1 MRPSISVWARARAPS
16 AAEAAAR
23 RRPLKRS
30 RAGLPAGAEPR
41 VYPRI
46 ARRCLLV
53 FGAGALLL
61 VPSRPVR
68 AQVIGEA
75 VELERTGRH
84 DRAAVVYLAVLRGE
98 PTNLAALLGLERVLP
113 PLGRLRELLPLVR
126 RALARD
132 STNRAFRALEVRT
145 LATLNEPDSAED
157 AARRW
162 IALAPGEEGPY
173 REWALALADARRFD
187 EARAVL
193 VAGQRALGGSRAGA
207 LAVELA
213 DLAARRGEW
222 EDAARQWGRAATAA
236 PDQLPNAAAQ
246 LADVAPGQ
254 RDRVTRALVEDP
266 SPVAQRLG
274 AELLLAWGDPARA
287 WAVFEPAVTA
297 AGSPQ
302 AAFALRRF
310 ADLAGARGTPEG
322 RRVRALALARLA
334 DVVPQPVAARARADA
349 ARALLDAGD
358 FAAARPVLE
367 RLAADSTAPADA
379 QALANTAL
387 VEALIRQDDL
397 DAATARLAAVGD
409 RVPADDRAAL
419 GRALVR
425 ARIRRGELARADSAL
440 AGDSSVDAAALRG
453 WVALYRGDL
462 KAGADEFRAAG
473 PYAGERRDAV
483 ERTAMLALMQQVRRD
498 RFPELGDALLTLA
511 RGDSIGAVQAL
522 RLTAGQLTAEGQRGG
537 AAELLLLAGRIAAR
551 PGAGPEEQRTA
562 ATLFA
567 EVVRIGGGG
576 GEGTGAAAPAAELE
590 WARLLLRQLQALDA
604 VRHLEHL
611 ILSYPESAV
620 VPEARR
626 ELERAKGA
634 VPKS

>member
-1 MRPSISVWARARAPS
+1 MRHSIRVVRGGRFVL
-16 AAEAAAR
+16 AALA
-23 RRPLKRS
+23 LC
-30 RAGLPAGAEPR
+30 
-41 VYPRI
+41 V
-46 ARRCLLV
+46 LLT
-53 FGAGALLL
+53 
-61 VPSRPVR
+61 RPVR

-113 PLGRLRELLPLVR
+113 PLGRLPELLPLVR

-162 IALAPGEEGPY
+162 IALAPGDEGPY

-213 DLAARRGEW
+213 DLAARRGDW

-266 SPVAQRLG
+266 SPVARRLG
-274 AELLLAWGDPARA
+274 AELLLAWGDPAHA

-334 DVVPQPVAARARADA
+334 DVVPQPVAAR
-349 ARALLDAGD
+349 
-358 FAAARPVLE
+358 
-367 RLAADSTAPADA
+367 APADA

-483 ERTAMLALMQQVRRD
+483 ERTAMLALIQQVRRD

-567 EVVRIGGGG
+567 EVVRIGGGR

-590 WARLLLRQLQALDA
+590 WARLLLQQLQALEA

-634 VPKS
+634 IPES

>member
-1 MRPSISVWARARAPS
+1 MRHSIRVVRGGRFVL
-16 AAEAAAR
+16 AALA
-23 RRPLKRS
+23 LC
-30 RAGLPAGAEPR
+30 
-41 VYPRI
+41 V
-46 ARRCLLV
+46 LLT
-53 FGAGALLL
+53 
-61 VPSRPVR
+61 RPVR

-113 PLGRLRELLPLVR
+113 PLGRLPELLPLVR

-162 IALAPGEEGPY
+162 IALAPGDEGPY

-213 DLAARRGEW
+213 DLAARRGDW

-266 SPVAQRLG
+266 SPVARRLG
-274 AELLLAWGDPARA
+274 AELLLAWGDPAHA

-297 AGSPQ
+297 ARSPQ

-334 DVVPQPVAARARADA
+334 DVVPQPV
-349 ARALLDAGD
+349 
-358 FAAARPVLE
+358 
-367 RLAADSTAPADA
+367 
-379 QALANTAL
+379 
-387 VEALIRQDDL
+387 
-397 DAATARLAAVGD
+397 AATARLAAVGD

-453 WVALYRGDL
+453 WLALYRGDL
-462 KAGADEFRAAG
+462 KAGADQFRAAG
-473 PYAGERRDAV
+473 PYAGERSDAT
-483 ERTAMLALMQQVRRD
+483 ERSAMLALMQQVQRD

-511 RGDSIGAVQAL
+511 RGDSTRAVQAL
-522 RLTAGQLTAEGQRGG
+522 RLAALQLQTDGGDGRG
-537 AAELLLLAGRIAAR
+537 AA
-551 PGAGPEEQRTA
+551 GAGGGR
-562 ATLFA
+562 
-567 EVVRIGGGG
+567 RGGGG
-576 GEGTGAAAPAAELE
+576 GGGSRGGGRGGGGGTGAAAPAAELE
-590 WARLLLRQLQALDA
+590 WARLL
-604 VRHLEHL
+604 
-611 ILSYPESAV
+611 
-620 VPEARR
+620 
-626 ELERAKGA
+626 
-634 VPKS
+634 

>member
-1 MRPSISVWARARAPS
+1 MRRSING
-16 AAEAAAR
+16 AAEAATR
-23 RRPLKRS
+23 PRPLKRS
-30 RAGLPAGAEPR
+30 YAGLPAGAEPR

-46 ARRCLLV
+46 MRRSSLV
-53 FGAGALLL
+53 LVAAALLL
-61 VPSRPVR
+61 VSLRPAR

-75 VELERTGRH
+75 VELERAGRQA
-84 DRAAVVYLAVLRGE
+84 RAAVVYMAVLRGE

-113 PLGRLRELLPLVR
+113 PLGRLPELLPLVR

-162 IALAPGEEGPY
+162 IALAPGDEGPY

-213 DLAARRGEW
+213 DLAARRGDW

-254 RDRVTRALVEDP
+254 RDR
-266 SPVAQRLG
+266 
-274 AELLLAWGDPARA
+274 
-287 WAVFEPAVTA
+287 
-297 AGSPQ
+297 
-302 AAFALRRF
+302 
-310 ADLAGARGTPEG
+310 
-322 RRVRALALARLA
+322 
-334 DVVPQPVAARARADA
+334 A
-349 ARALLDAGD
+349 ARALA
-358 FAAARPVLE
+358 
-367 RLAADSTAPADA
+367 T
-379 QALANTAL
+379 TAL
-387 VEALIRQDDL
+387 VEALIRQDDP

-409 RVPADDRAAL
+409 RAPADDRAAL

-440 AGDSSVDAAALRG
+440 AGDSSVDATALRG

-522 RLTAGQLTAEGQRGG
+522 RLTAGQLTAEDR
-537 AAELLLLAGRIAAR
+537 
-551 PGAGPEEQRTA
+551 
-562 ATLFA
+562 
-567 EVVRIGGGG
+567 
-576 GEGTGAAAPAAELE
+576 
-590 WARLLLRQLQALDA
+590 
-604 VRHLEHL
+604 
-611 ILSYPESAV
+611 
-620 VPEARR
+620 
-626 ELERAKGA
+626 
-634 VPKS
+634 KSV

>member
-61 VPSRPVR
+61 VTSCPVR

-75 VELERTGRH
+75 VELEGTGRH

-157 AARRW
+157 AARRGL
-162 IALAPGEEGPY
+162 ALAPGDEGPY

-193 VAGQRALGGSRAGA
+193 VAGQRALGGSRAGER
-207 LAVELA
+207 AVELA
-213 DLAARRGEW
+213 YLAARRGDW

-236 PDQLPNAAAQ
+236 PDQLPNAASQ

-287 WAVFEPAVTA
+287 WAVFKPAVTA

-379 QALANTAL
+379 QALANTA
-387 VEALIRQDDL
+387 
-397 DAATARLAAVGD
+397 
-409 RVPADDRAAL
+409 
-419 GRALVR
+419 
-425 ARIRRGELARADSAL
+425 
-440 AGDSSVDAAALRG
+440 
-453 WVALYRGDL
+453 
-462 KAGADEFRAAG
+462 
-473 PYAGERRDAV
+473 
-483 ERTAMLALMQQVRRD
+483 
-498 RFPELGDALLTLA
+498 LGDALLTLA

>member
-1 MRPSISVWARARAPS
+1 MRHSIRV
-16 AAEAAAR
+16 
-23 RRPLKRS
+23 
-30 RAGLPAGAEPR
+30 
-41 VYPRI
+41 VYPRLV
-46 ARRCLLV
+46 RRGPFLL
-53 FGAGALLL
+53 AALALCL
-61 VPSRPVR
+61 VPLRSAR

-75 VELERTGRH
+75 VELERTGRQAS
-84 DRAAVVYLAVLRGE
+84 AAVVYIAVLRGE

-113 PLGRLRELLPLVR
+113 PLGRLPELLPLVR
-126 RALARD
+126 RALAAD
-132 STNRAFRALEVRT
+132 STNRVFRALEVRT
-145 LATLNEPDSAED
+145 LATLNESDSAAD

-162 IALAPGEEGPY
+162 IALAPGDEGPY

-193 VAGQRALGGSRAGA
+193 VAGQRALGGVGRSAGA

-213 DLAARRGEW
+213 DLAVRRGDW
-222 EDAARQWGRAATAA
+222 EDAAREWGRAAAAA

-246 LADVAPGQ
+246 LADVPAEQ
-254 RDRVTRALVEDP
+254 RDRVTRALVADP
-266 SPVAQRLG
+266 SPVARQLG
-274 AELLLAWGDPARA
+274 AELLLGWGDPARA

-310 ADLAGARGTPEG
+310 ADLAAARGTAEG

-334 DVVPQPVAARARADA
+334 DVVPQPVAARARGDA

-367 RLAADSTAPADA
+367 RLAADSTVPADA

-387 VEALIRQDDL
+387 VEALIRQGDL
-397 DAATARLAAVGD
+397 DAATARLATAGD

-419 GRALVR
+419 RRALVR
-425 ARIRRGELARADSAL
+425 ARVRRGELARADSTL

-462 KAGADEFRAAG
+462 KAGADLFRAAG
-473 PYAGERRDAV
+473 PYAGDRSDAT
-483 ERTAMLALMQQVRRD
+483 ERTAMLALLQQVRRD

-511 RGDSIGAVQAL
+511 RGDSTRAVQAL
-522 RLTAGQLTAEGQRGG
+522 RLTAVQLQTEGWGGG

-551 PGAGPEEQRTA
+551 PGAGPDAERTA
-562 ATLFA
+562 AALFT
-567 EVVRIGGGG
+567 EVVRTGGTGG
-576 GEGTGAAAPAAELE
+576 TGGTGAAAPAAELE
-590 WARLLLRQLQALDA
+590 WARLLLRQLDA
-604 VRHLEHL
+604 PGAIRHLEHL
-611 ILSYPESAV
+611 ILTYPESAV

-634 VPKS
+634 IPKS

>member
-1 MRPSISVWARARAPS
+1 MRPSISMWVRARAPF

-46 ARRCLLV
+46 AQRCLLV
-53 FGAGALLL
+53 FGAGAVLL
-61 VPSRPVR
+61 VLSRPVR

-84 DRAAVVYLAVLRGE
+84 DRAAVVYIAVLRGE
-98 PTNLAALLGLERVLP
+98 PTNLAALLGLERALP
-113 PLGRLRELLPLVR
+113 PLGRLPELLPLVR
-126 RALARD
+126 RALAAD
-132 STNRAFRALEVRT
+132 SANRAFRALEVRA
-145 LATLNEPDSAED
+145 LATLNEPDSAEA

-162 IALAPGEEGPY
+162 IALAPGDEGPY

-193 VAGQRALGGSRAGA
+193 VAGQRALGGGGSRAGA

-213 DLAARRGEW
+213 DLAARRGDW
-222 EDAARQWGRAATAA
+222 ED
-236 PDQLPNAAAQ
+236 
-246 LADVAPGQ
+246 
-254 RDRVTRALVEDP
+254 
-266 SPVAQRLG
+266 
-274 AELLLAWGDPARA
+274 
-287 WAVFEPAVTA
+287 
-297 AGSPQ
+297 
-302 AAFALRRF
+302 
-310 ADLAGARGTPEG
+310 
-322 RRVRALALARLA
+322 
-334 DVVPQPVAARARADA
+334 
-349 ARALLDAGD
+349 
-358 FAAARPVLE
+358 AARPVLE
-367 RLAADSTAPADA
+367 RLAADSTVPADA

-387 VEALIRQDDL
+387 VEALIRQGDL
-397 DAATARLAAVGD
+397 DAATARLATAGD

-419 GRALVR
+419 RRALVR
-425 ARIRRGELARADSAL
+425 ARVRRGELARADSTL

-462 KAGADEFRAAG
+462 KAGADLFRAAG
-473 PYAGERRDAV
+473 PYAGDRSDAT
-483 ERTAMLALMQQVRRD
+483 ERTPLLALLQQVRRD

-511 RGDSIGAVQAL
+511 RGDSTRAVQAL

-567 EVVRIGGGG
+567 EVVRIGEGG

-590 WARLLLRQLQALDA
+590 WARLLLRQLQALEA

-634 VPKS
+634 IPKS

>member
-1 MRPSISVWARARAPS
+1 MRHSISIVRPVHEC
-16 AAEAAAR
+16 AAEAATR
-23 RRPLKRS
+23 RRPVNRRDPAS
-30 RAGLPAGAEPR
+30 AGEAEPR
-41 VYPRI
+41 VHPRVM
-46 ARRCLLV
+46 RRGPFLL
-53 FGAGALLL
+53 AALALCVLL
-61 VPSRPVR
+61 TRPAR

-75 VELERTGRH
+75 VELERTGRQA
-84 DRAAVVYLAVLRGE
+84 RAAVVYFAVLRGE
-98 PTNLAALLGLERVLP
+98 PTNLTALLGLERVLP
-113 PLGRLRELLPLVR
+113 PLGRLPELLPLVR

-145 LATLNEPDSAED
+145 LATLNEPDSAEE

-173 REWALALADARRFD
+173 REWALALADARRFE

-193 VAGQRALGGSRAGA
+193 VSGQRALGGRRAGA
-207 LAVELA
+207 FAVELA
-213 DLAARRGEW
+213 DLAARRGDW
-222 EDAARQWGRAATAA
+222 EDAAREWGRAATAA

-246 LADVAPGQ
+246 LADVPAEQ

-266 SPVAQRLG
+266 SPVARRLG

-297 AGSPQ
+297 AASPQ

-310 ADLAGARGTPEG
+310 ADLAGARGAPEG

-334 DVVPQPVAARARADA
+334 DVVPQTVAARARADA

-358 FAAARPVLE
+358 FAAARPVRE

-387 VEALIRQDDL
+387 VEALIRQGDL
-397 DAATARLAAVGD
+397 DAASARLAAVGD

-419 GRALVR
+419 RRALVR
-425 ARIRRGELARADSAL
+425 ARIRRGELARAGSSL

-462 KAGADEFRAAG
+462 KAGADQFRAAG

-498 RFPELGDALLTLA
+498 SFPELGDALLTLA
-511 RGDSIGAVQAL
+511 RGDSTRAVQAL
-522 RLTAGQLTAEGQRGG
+522 RLTAVQLQTEGWGGG
-537 AAELLLLAGRIAAR
+537 AADVLLLAGRIAAR
-551 PGAGPEEQRTA
+551 PGAGPDAERTA
-562 ATLFA
+562 VALFA
-567 EVVRIGGGG
+567 EVVRTGE
-576 GEGTGAAAPAAELE
+576 EGTGAAAPAAELE
-590 WARLLLRQLQALDA
+590 WARLLLRQLEAPEA
-604 VRHLEHL
+604 IRHLEHL

-634 VPKS
+634 IPKS

>member
-1 MRPSISVWARARAPS
+1 MRHSIRAVRGGRFVL
-16 AAEAAAR
+16 AALA
-23 RRPLKRS
+23 LC
-30 RAGLPAGAEPR
+30 
-41 VYPRI
+41 V
-46 ARRCLLV
+46 LLT
-53 FGAGALLL
+53 
-61 VPSRPVR
+61 RPVR

-113 PLGRLRELLPLVR
+113 PLGRLPELLPLVR
-126 RALARD
+126 RGLARGP
-132 STNRAFRALEVRT
+132 TNRAFRALEVRT

-162 IALAPGEEGPY
+162 IALAPGDEGPY

-213 DLAARRGEW
+213 DLAARRGDW

-266 SPVAQRLG
+266 SPVARRLG

-310 ADLAGARGTPEG
+310 AD
-322 RRVRALALARLA
+322 
-334 DVVPQPVAARARADA
+334 VVPQPVAARARADA
-349 ARALLDAGD
+349 AHALLDAGD

-409 RVPADDRAAL
+409 RAPADDRAAL

-440 AGDSSVDAAALRG
+440 VGDSSVDATALRG

-462 KAGADEFRAAG
+462 KAGADQFRAAG

-483 ERTAMLALMQQVRRD
+483 ERTTMLALMQQVRRD

-511 RGDSIGAVQAL
+511 RGDSTRAVQAL
-522 RLTAGQLTAEGQRGG
+522 RLAAVELQTEGRGGG

-590 WARLLLRQLQALDA
+590 WARLLLRQLQALEA

-634 VPKS
+634 IPES

>member
-1 MRPSISVWARARAPS
+1 MRHSIRVVRGGRFVL
-16 AAEAAAR
+16 AALA
-23 RRPLKRS
+23 LC
-30 RAGLPAGAEPR
+30 
-41 VYPRI
+41 V
-46 ARRCLLV
+46 LLT
-53 FGAGALLL
+53 
-61 VPSRPVR
+61 RPVR

-113 PLGRLRELLPLVR
+113 PLGRLPELLPLVR

-162 IALAPGEEGPY
+162 IALAPGDEGPY

-213 DLAARRGEW
+213 DLAARRGDW

-266 SPVAQRLG
+266 SPVARRLG
-274 AELLLAWGDPARA
+274 AELLLAWGDPAHA

-440 AGDSSVDAAALRG
+440 AGDSSVDATALRG

-462 KAGADEFRAAG
+462 KAGADQFRAAG

-483 ERTAMLALMQQVRRD
+483 ERTTMLALMQQVRRD

-634 VPKS
+634 IPKS

>member
-1 MRPSISVWARARAPS
+1 MRHSVRARRS
-16 AAEAAAR
+16 SFFLAA
-23 RRPLKRS
+23 L
-30 RAGLPAGAEPR
+30 
-41 VYPRI
+41 V
-46 ARRCLLV
+46 LLV
-53 FGAGALLL
+53 QP
-61 VPSRPVR
+61 VPPAR

-75 VELERTGRH
+75 VELERTGRQAS
-84 DRAAVVYLAVLRGE
+84 AAVVYIAVLRGE

-113 PLGRLRELLPLVR
+113 PLGRLPELLPLVR
-126 RALARD
+126 RALAAD
-132 STNRAFRALEVRT
+132 SANRAFRAREVRA
-145 LATLNEPDSAED
+145 LATLNEPDRAE
-157 AARRW
+157 AAAQRW
-162 IALAPGEEGPY
+162 IALAPGDEGPY

-193 VAGQRALGGSRAGA
+193 VAGQRALGGVGRSAGA

-213 DLAARRGEW
+213 DLAARRGDW
-222 EDAARQWGRAATAA
+222 EDAAREWGRAAAAA

-246 LADVAPGQ
+246 LADVPAEQ
-254 RDRVTRALVEDP
+254 RDRVTRALVADP
-266 SPVAQRLG
+266 SPVARQLG
-274 AELLLAWGDPARA
+274 AELLLGWGDPARA
-287 WAVFEPAVTA
+287 WAVLEPAVTA

-310 ADLAGARGTPEG
+310 ADLAAARGTAEG

-334 DVVPQPVAARARADA
+334 DVVPQPVAARARGDA

-367 RLAADSTAPADA
+367 RLAADSTVPADA

-387 VEALIRQDDL
+387 VEALIRQGDL
-397 DAATARLAAVGD
+397 DAATARLATAGD

-419 GRALVR
+419 RRALVR
-425 ARIRRGELARADSAL
+425 ARVRRGELARADSTL

-462 KAGADEFRAAG
+462 KAGADLFRAAG
-473 PYAGERRDAV
+473 PYAGDRSDAT
-483 ERTAMLALMQQVRRD
+483 ERTAMLALLQQVRRD

-511 RGDSIGAVQAL
+511 RGDSTRAVQAL
-522 RLTAGQLTAEGQRGG
+522 RLTAVQLPPEGWGGG

-551 PGAGPEEQRTA
+551 PGAGPDAERTA
-562 ATLFA
+562 AALFT
-567 EVVRIGGGG
+567 EVVRTG
-576 GEGTGAAAPAAELE
+576 GTGAAAPAAELE
-590 WARLLLRQLQALDA
+590 WARLLLRQLDA
-604 VRHLEHL
+604 PGAIRHLEHL
-611 ILSYPESAV
+611 ILTYPESAV

-634 VPKS
+634 IPKS

>member
-1 MRPSISVWARARAPS
+1 MRHSIRAVRGGRFVL
-16 AAEAAAR
+16 AALA
-23 RRPLKRS
+23 LC
-30 RAGLPAGAEPR
+30 
-41 VYPRI
+41 V
-46 ARRCLLV
+46 LLT
-53 FGAGALLL
+53 
-61 VPSRPVR
+61 RPVR

-113 PLGRLRELLPLVR
+113 PLGRLPELLPLVR

-162 IALAPGEEGPY
+162 IALAPGDEGPY

-213 DLAARRGEW
+213 DLAARRGDW

-266 SPVAQRLG
+266 SPVARRLG
-274 AELLLAWGDPARA
+274 AELLLAWGDPAHA

-349 ARALLDAGD
+349 AHALLDAG
-358 FAAARPVLE
+358 
-367 RLAADSTAPADA
+367 
-379 QALANTAL
+379 
-387 VEALIRQDDL
+387 
-397 DAATARLAAVGD
+397 
-409 RVPADDRAAL
+409 
-419 GRALVR
+419 
-425 ARIRRGELARADSAL
+425 
-440 AGDSSVDAAALRG
+440 VDATALRG

-462 KAGADEFRAAG
+462 KAGADQFRAAG

-483 ERTAMLALMQQVRRD
+483 ERTTMLALMQQVRRD

-511 RGDSIGAVQAL
+511 RGDSTRAVQAL
-522 RLTAGQLTAEGQRGG
+522 RLAAVELQTEGRGGG

-590 WARLLLRQLQALDA
+590 WARLLLRQLQALEA

-634 VPKS
+634 IPES

>member
-53 FGAGALLL
+53 FGACALLL

-75 VELERTGRH
+75 DELERTGRH

-162 IALAPGEEGPY
+162 IALAPG
-173 REWALALADARRFD
+173 
-187 EARAVL
+187 
-193 VAGQRALGGSRAGA
+193 
-207 LAVELA
+207 
-213 DLAARRGEW
+213 
-222 EDAARQWGRAATAA
+222 
-236 PDQLPNAAAQ
+236 
-246 LADVAPGQ
+246 Q

-274 AELLLAWGDPARA
+274 AELLRAGGDPARA

-322 RRVRALALARLA
+322 RRVRALALAR
-334 DVVPQPVAARARADA
+334 
-349 ARALLDAGD
+349 
-358 FAAARPVLE
+358 
-367 RLAADSTAPADA
+367 
-379 QALANTAL
+379 
-387 VEALIRQDDL
+387 
-397 DAATARLAAVGD
+397 
-409 RVPADDRAAL
+409 
-419 GRALVR
+419 
-425 ARIRRGELARADSAL
+425 
-440 AGDSSVDAAALRG
+440 
-453 WVALYRGDL
+453 
-462 KAGADEFRAAG
+462 
-473 PYAGERRDAV
+473 
-483 ERTAMLALMQQVRRD
+483 
-498 RFPELGDALLTLA
+498 
-511 RGDSIGAVQAL
+511 
-522 RLTAGQLTAEGQRGG
+522 
-537 AAELLLLAGRIAAR
+537 
-551 PGAGPEEQRTA
+551 
-562 ATLFA
+562 
-567 EVVRIGGGG
+567 
-576 GEGTGAAAPAAELE
+576 
-590 WARLLLRQLQALDA
+590 
-604 VRHLEHL
+604 
-611 ILSYPESAV
+611 
-620 VPEARR
+620 
-626 ELERAKGA
+626 
-634 VPKS
+634 